1 EHEHP
6 ADRGKRES
14 LAHDVLAARPPAV
27 AQSRDVRVERRRGEG
42 AHIVPM
48 LRERDASDH
57 ELADL
62 DADRRHADVR
72 PIDRDG
78 VATAIEQILAERIE
92 MTERPRAGL
101 EAI

>member
-1 EHEHP
+1 
-6 ADRGKRES
+6 
-14 LAHDVLAARPPAV
+14 
-27 AQSRDVRVERRRGEG
+27 
-42 AHIVPM
+42 M
-48 LRERDASDH
+48 LRECDASDH

-101 EAI
+101 ETIDDAHARWPEAPKPVARSVREAATDE